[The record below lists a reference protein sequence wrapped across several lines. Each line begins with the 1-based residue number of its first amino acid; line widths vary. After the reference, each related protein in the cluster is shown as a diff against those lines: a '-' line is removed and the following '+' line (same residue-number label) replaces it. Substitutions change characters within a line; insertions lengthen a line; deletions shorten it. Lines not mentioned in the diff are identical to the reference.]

1 MDSKKLRVWF
11 RISQFSDYLM
21 NKEEF
26 FTEDVLTDKIYDREV
41 MRKLLSYVLRYKA
54 SGLLSIFI
62 VLITT
67 VLFLL
72 CPYLFG
78 YAIDHGINKGNKAL
92 LYHTALTILG
102 IETLR
107 LILVVVQSYNI
118 QAIGQ
123 KVMLDV
129 RMELFRHVQSLPVSF
144 FDKNP
149 VGRTVTRLTNDIA
162 AIGELFSAGVI
173 VVIGDIFIIIGIF
186 VAMVML
192 NWKLA
197 LVTLSVFPII
207 VMIALW
213 FGERMKNSFREIR
226 RKLARI
232 NAYLNENITGMK
244 VVQLFN
250 REKKNYAKFDEIN
263 DDYLKEQVGYIRYF
277 AVFQPAVNMV
287 SALAVGLVL
296 WYGAVK
302 YMHGFLTLGVLVVFL
317 TYVYDLFDPIRDIV
331 EKYNIFQG
339 AMASSERV
347 FGLMREPPEVD
358 YIISNP
364 SREVSQRDFKG
375 EIEFQHVWFAYHS
388 DHVLKD
394 ISFRIEPGQ
403 SVALVGVTGSGK
415 TSITSVLTRLYEIQK
430 GTILLDQIDIRNIE
444 KIGLRYIVGLV
455 SQDVFLFA
463 GTLRDNITLFNPIPH
478 AKVLQ
483 TIEALGLMPFIDRMP
498 GGLDME
504 IAERGANLSVGERQF
519 ISLSRII
526 LYNPRVIILDEATSS
541 MDPISEVLIQNA
553 MQTVT
558 QGRTS
563 IFIAHRLSTILHCDK
578 IIVLNKG
585 EKVEEGSHE
594 ELLRFGGLYSQ
605 LYKVYMKEELI
616 GHG

>member
-1 MDSKKLRVWF
+1 MD
-11 RISQFSDYLM
+11 
-21 NKEEF
+21 KEEF
-26 FTEDVLTDKIYDREV
+26 FTEDVLADKIYDRAV
-41 MRKLLSYVLRYKA
+41 IRKLLSHVLRYKT
-54 SGLLSIFI
+54 SGLLSVFI

-78 YAIDHGINKGNKAL
+78 YAIDHGISKGDTAL
-92 LYHTALTILG
+92 LYKTAFAILG

-107 LILVVVQSYNI
+107 LLLVVVQSYNI

-123 KVMLDV
+123 KVMLDI

-149 VGRTVTRLTNDIA
+149 VGRVVTRLTNDIA

-186 VAMVML
+186 VAMIML

-197 LVTLSVFPII
+197 IITLSVFPII
-207 VMIALW
+207 VIIALW
-213 FGERMKNSFREIR
+213 FGKHMKSSFREIR
-226 RKLARI
+226 RKLASI

-244 VVQLFN
+244 VIQLFN
-250 REKKNYAKFDEIN
+250 REKRNYAKFDAIN
-263 DDYLKEQVGYIRYF
+263 DDYLKEQVKYIRYF
-277 AVFQPAVNMV
+277 AIFQPAINMV
-287 SALAVGLVL
+287 NALAVGLVI
-296 WYGAVK
+296 WYGAAR
-302 YMHGFLTLGVLVVFL
+302 YMHGFLTLGVLVSFL
-317 TYVYDLFDPIRDIV
+317 AYIHDLFDPIRDIV

-347 FGLMREPPEVD
+347 FGLMEEPAEID
-358 YIISNP
+358 YAISNP
-364 SREVSQRDFKG
+364 AREVPLKDFKG
-375 EIEFQHVWFAYHS
+375 EIEFQNIWFAYHKN
-388 DHVLKD
+388 DYVLKD
-394 ISFRIEPGQ
+394 ISFHIKPGQ

-415 TSITSVLTRLYEIQK
+415 TSIASILTRLYETQK
-430 GTILLDQIDIRNIE
+430 GTILLDRIDIRNIE
-444 KIGLRYIVGLV
+444 KTGLRYVVGLV

-463 GTLRDNITLFNPIPH
+463 GTLRDNITLFNPMSDT
-478 AKVLQ
+478 KVLE
-483 TIEALGLMPFIDRMP
+483 TIEVLGLMPFIDRMP

-526 LYNPRVIILDEATSS
+526 LYDPQVIILDEATSS
-541 MDPISEVLIQNA
+541 MDTISEVLIQNA
-553 MQTVT
+553 LLKATRD
-558 QGRTS
+558 RTS

-578 IIVLNKG
+578 IIVLSRG

-605 LYKVYMKEELI
+605 LYKMYIKENLI
-616 GHG
+616 EHG

>member
-1 MDSKKLRVWF
+1 MD
-11 RISQFSDYLM
+11 
-21 NKEEF
+21 KEEF
-26 FTEDVLTDKIYDREV
+26 FAEDILTGKIYDRAV
-41 MRKLLSYVLRYKA
+41 IRKLLSYLLRYKA
-54 SGLLSIFI
+54 SGLLSVFI

-78 YAIDHGINKGNKAL
+78 YAIDHGIGKGD
-92 LYHTALTILG
+92 TALIYRTALAIFG
-102 IETLR
+102 IQTLR
-107 LILVVVQSYNI
+107 LILVAVQSYNI

-149 VGRTVTRLTNDIA
+149 VGRVVTRLTNDIA

-192 NWKLA
+192 NGKLA
-197 LVTLSVFPII
+197 LITLSVFPII
-207 VMIALW
+207 VVIALW
-213 FGERMKNSFREIR
+213 FGRRMKHSFREIR

-263 DDYLKEQVGYIRYF
+263 DDYLKEQVKYIRYF
-277 AVFQPAVNMV
+277 AVFQPAINMV

-296 WYGAVK
+296 WYGAAR
-302 YMHGFLTLGVLVVFL
+302 YMHGVLTLGILVSFL
-317 TYVYDLFDPIRDIV
+317 AYIHDLFDPIRDIV

-339 AMASSERV
+339 AMASCERV
-347 FGLMREPPEVD
+347 FGLMQEPAEVD
-358 YIISNP
+358 YTIPNP
-364 SREVSQRDFKG
+364 SREVAKKDFVG
-375 EIEFQHVWFAYHS
+375 QIEFKNIWFAYNGS
-388 DHVLKD
+388 DFVLKD

-415 TSITSVLTRLYEIQK
+415 TSIASVLTRLYEIQK
-430 GTILLDQIDIRNIE
+430 GTILLDQIDVRNIE
-444 KIGLRYIVGLV
+444 KIGLRHIVGLV

-478 AKVLQ
+478 AKVLS
-483 TIEALGLMPFIDRMP
+483 TIGALELMPFIDRMP

-526 LYNPRVIILDEATSS
+526 LYDPRVIILDEATSS

-553 MQTVT
+553 IQKVT

-563 IFIAHRLSTILHCDK
+563 ILIAHRLSTILHCDK

-594 ELLRFGGLYSQ
+594 ELLRLGGLYSQ

>member
-1 MDSKKLRVWF
+1 MD
-11 RISQFSDYLM
+11 
-21 NKEEF
+21 KEEF
-26 FTEDVLTDKIYDREV
+26 FAEDILTGKIYDRAV
-41 MRKLLSYVLRYKA
+41 IRKLLSYLLRYKA
-54 SGLLSIFI
+54 SGLLSVFI

-78 YAIDHGINKGNKAL
+78 YAIDHGIGKGD
-92 LYHTALTILG
+92 TALIYRTALAIFG
-102 IETLR
+102 IQTLR
-107 LILVVVQSYNI
+107 LILVAVQSYNI

-149 VGRTVTRLTNDIA
+149 VGRVVTRLTNDIA

-192 NWKLA
+192 NGKLA
-197 LVTLSVFPII
+197 LITLSVFPII
-207 VMIALW
+207 VVIALW
-213 FGERMKNSFREIR
+213 FGRRMKHSFREIR

-263 DDYLKEQVGYIRYF
+263 DDYLKEQVKYIRYF
-277 AVFQPAVNMV
+277 AVFQPAINMV

-296 WYGAVK
+296 WYGAAR
-302 YMHGFLTLGVLVVFL
+302 YMHGVLTLGILVSFL
-317 TYVYDLFDPIRDIV
+317 AYIHDLFDPIRDIV

-339 AMASSERV
+339 AMASCERV
-347 FGLMREPPEVD
+347 FGLMQEPAEVD
-358 YIISNP
+358 YTIPNP
-364 SREVSQRDFKG
+364 SREVAKKDFVG
-375 EIEFQHVWFAYHS
+375 QIEFKNIWFAYNGS
-388 DHVLKD
+388 DFVLKD

-415 TSITSVLTRLYEIQK
+415 TSIASVLTRLYEIQK
-430 GTILLDQIDIRNIE
+430 GTILLDQIDVRNIE
-444 KIGLRYIVGLV
+444 KIGLRHIVGLV

-478 AKVLQ
+478 AKVLS
-483 TIEALGLMPFIDRMP
+483 TIGALELMPFIDRMP

-526 LYNPRVIILDEATSS
+526 LYDPRVIILDEATSS

-553 MQTVT
+553 IQKVT

-563 IFIAHRLSTILHCDK
+563 ILIAHRLSTILHCDK

-605 LYKVYMKEELI
+605 LYKVYMKEELM
-616 GHG
+616 GHA